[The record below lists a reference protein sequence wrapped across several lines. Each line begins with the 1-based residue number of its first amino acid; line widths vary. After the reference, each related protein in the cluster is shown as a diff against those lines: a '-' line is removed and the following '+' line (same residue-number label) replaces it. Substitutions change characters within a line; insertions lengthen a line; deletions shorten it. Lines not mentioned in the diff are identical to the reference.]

1 MLACPPIKMKW
12 LDHLNASWVGE
23 GGNSIADRDGVASL
37 YSRLVSSQ
45 ELVLMPQTVVHLKG

>member
-1 MLACPPIKMKW
+1 MKW

-23 GGNSIADRDGVASL
+23 GGDSIADRDGVASL

-45 ELVLMPQTVVHLKG
+45 ELVIMPQTVVHLKG